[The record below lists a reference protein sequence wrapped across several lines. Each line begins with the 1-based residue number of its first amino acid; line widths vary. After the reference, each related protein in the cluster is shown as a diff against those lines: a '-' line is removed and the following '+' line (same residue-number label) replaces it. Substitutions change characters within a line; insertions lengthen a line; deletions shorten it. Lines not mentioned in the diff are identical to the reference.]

1 MITISQLKK
10 QYPQYE
16 EIPDV
21 ELAEKLY
28 DKYYSDKIDKNN
40 FFEKVFPNISQ
51 SKIAE
56 RELKMIPE
64 VDGIISPDDDL
75 INQNLIQNQNFKP
88 STEDIAKQAGVGTQE
103 GATPNARFAA
113 SLGYDENNKALAIK
127 NVLSN
132 LYNED
137 IEVRKGNKTGELE
150 FFNPKTE
157 KFELVNK
164 PGVDLGDF
172 TGLGGDAM
180 VVIPDI
186 AATIVGTVYSGGNI
200 PAGVTAGALTAGVAE
215 YSRYILGKKLYDI
228 NKDVTDEQL
237 LNRALQAVG
246 ISAGSAVLGVG
257 AAKIIKG
264 VANLAKGRFVKG
276 NEIADAKVENE
287 IIKADQV
294 AESINKTLDKAKI
307 NSNLKFTL
315 AQASDDADL
324 LAAQSAFENQNR
336 LGYMNEFKTFNTNQA
351 KSLND
356 YFGFLKSGFNTSF
369 GKPVNDFEAGTL
381 IQNVIRKNNDPLIKE
396 LKQKQIN
403 AENILEKEIIRLPD
417 GSLKETGV
425 SIRSSIDDVAQKYK
439 NDVELAARRLDA
451 AGETQSI
458 NSDVIRDAIKTLST
472 KEKNNLLKVNKIS
485 KIFKDDKTFK
495 SIVKGETTIPISTVR
510 NTLSKL
516 SEDIRNIA
524 TGSVTG
530 ETPNVG
536 SLKFLKSAID
546 KQLRKDASS
555 TYINEFDNFNTLV
568 KENKNKLN
576 NELLERITLKKNN
589 RLVFGDEDIFALS
602 FKKGLKSKEYA
613 DSLHN
618 VIKDSPDAMTAFKNS
633 IYDKYKVDV
642 IKNGKLN
649 QNAHNNFI
657 KSYEAPLKTFFSNNE
672 FSRLQKLGGFQKV
685 VEDATELRNNTVKE
699 IARSF
704 EGKLEKLT
712 PGELVN
718 KIYKPNNI
726 NEILQ
731 LKKILKNDPEVY
743 KAFQRSVLRDMNESV
758 TKMSDSLG
766 MRVIDPKSFDN
777 YLNGAG
783 NERGYRVALREIFDT
798 KFLDNL
804 NLLNKALT
812 ISGRKVSSRTEG
824 VVGSA
829 LTDIIR
835 ARLGQFTFAGRL
847 FTASRR
853 IYKKAAERIMKNALL
868 DPESLNDL
876 IKLRKLKSSTKEGIV
891 ILSKLGGSIFIDER
905 EDNFTPFT
913 TLKNMI
919 GQE

>member
-64 VDGIISPDDDL
+64 VDGIILPDDDL

-137 IEVRKGNKTGELE
+137 IEVRKGNRTGELE

-472 KEKNNLLKVNKIS
+472 KEKNNLLKVN
-485 KIFKDDKTFK
+485 
-495 SIVKGETTIPISTVR
+495 
-510 NTLSKL
+510 
-516 SEDIRNIA
+516 
-524 TGSVTG
+524 
-530 ETPNVG
+530 
-536 SLKFLKSAID
+536 
-546 KQLRKDASS
+546 
-555 TYINEFDNFNTLV
+555 
-568 KENKNKLN
+568 
-576 NELLERITLKKNN
+576 
-589 RLVFGDEDIFALS
+589 
-602 FKKGLKSKEYA
+602 
-613 DSLHN
+613 
-618 VIKDSPDAMTAFKNS
+618 
-633 IYDKYKVDV
+633 
-642 IKNGKLN
+642 
-649 QNAHNNFI
+649 
-657 KSYEAPLKTFFSNNE
+657 
-672 FSRLQKLGGFQKV
+672 
-685 VEDATELRNNTVKE
+685 
-699 IARSF
+699 
-704 EGKLEKLT
+704 
-712 PGELVN
+712 
-718 KIYKPNNI
+718 
-726 NEILQ
+726 
-731 LKKILKNDPEVY
+731 
-743 KAFQRSVLRDMNESV
+743 
-758 TKMSDSLG
+758 
-766 MRVIDPKSFDN
+766 
-777 YLNGAG
+777 
-783 NERGYRVALREIFDT
+783 
-798 KFLDNL
+798 
-804 NLLNKALT
+804 
-812 ISGRKVSSRTEG
+812 
-824 VVGSA
+824 
-829 LTDIIR
+829 
-835 ARLGQFTFAGRL
+835 
-847 FTASRR
+847 
-853 IYKKAAERIMKNALL
+853 
-868 DPESLNDL
+868 
-876 IKLRKLKSSTKEGIV
+876 
-891 ILSKLGGSIFIDER
+891 
-905 EDNFTPFT
+905 
-913 TLKNMI
+913 
-919 GQE
+919 